1 MKDLTGQKFNNLTV
15 LSFAHRKKE
24 KYFWLC
30 KCDCGNETIVESYRL
45 RKGLTKSCGCLRIKA
60 NTKHGVWNSKI
71 YRIYF
76 GMLARCYKP
85 RDKYYKYYGQKGIKV
100 CEEWKNNFKNFY
112 EWALKNGYKEG
123 LSIDRID
130 SDKNYEP
137 LNCRWVTLKE
147 QGRNKKNV
155 KLILYKGKEYYI
167 SDLAEMFNINRS
179 TLYNRLKTGWDIE
192 KALTT
197 KNQRFG
203 GIK

>member
-1 MKDLTGQKFNNLTV
+1 MENN
-15 LSFAHRKKE
+15 
-24 KYFWLC
+24 
-30 KCDCGNETIVESYRL
+30 
-45 RKGLTKSCGCLRIKA
+45 
-60 NTKHGVWNSKI
+60 
-71 YRIYF
+71 
-76 GMLARCYKP
+76 
-85 RDKYYKYYGQKGIKV
+85 
-100 CEEWKNNFKNFY
+100 
-112 EWALKNGYKEG
+112 YKEG

-155 KLILYKGKEYYI
+155 KLILYKRKEYYI

-197 KNQRFG
+197 KNQRG
-203 GIK
+203 RK

>member
-1 MKDLTGQKFNNLTV
+1 MQDLTGKKFNNLTV
-15 LSFAHRKKE
+15 LGFSHRKEE
-24 KYFWLC
+24 KYFWKC
-30 KCDCGNETIVESYRL
+30 KCDCGKETIVESYRL
-45 RKGLTKSCGCLRIKA
+45 RKGLTKSCGCLRVTS
-60 NTKHGVWNSKI
+60 NTKHGTWDSKL
-71 YRIYF
+71 YRIYY

-85 RDKYYKYYGQKGIKV
+85 QDKYFKSYGGKGITV
-100 CEEWKNNFKNFY
+100 CKEWKENYINFKN
-112 EWALKNGYKEG
+112 WAMANNYKEG

-130 SDKNYEP
+130 SNKNYEP

-197 KNQRFG
+197 KNQRG
-203 GIK
+203 TR